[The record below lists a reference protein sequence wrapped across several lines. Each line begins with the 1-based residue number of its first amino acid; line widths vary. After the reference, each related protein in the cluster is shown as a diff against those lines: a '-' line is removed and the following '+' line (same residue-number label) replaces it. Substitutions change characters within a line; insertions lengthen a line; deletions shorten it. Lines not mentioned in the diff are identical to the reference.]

1 MLPRLLTPA
10 FLLVLLLSVAAHAD
24 PVLVIDGFLQSV
36 RVSPEQALRSMDV
49 SGPGFHARGNDT
61 ATGLRTPGCSFCT
74 PNSFAR
80 FDEIFFATSNSIAL
94 MRLSG
99 GLTVGG
105 VTFDSSLFDSSVS
118 FSIQT
123 DLVRL
128 VAPPGDPETFSVFV
142 HFTATGSYTVT
153 ERATS
158 QVVSSGPLTG
168 QGIAEAIIRTGQI
181 DPLGREFYVTESVT
195 YRFDN
200 NPPVPE
206 PATLVLFGLGGG
218 GLWLLRRRRARR

>member
-1 MLPRLLTPA
+1 MPPRLLA
-10 FLLVLLLSVAAHAD
+10 HALLLVLLLSVAAHAD
-24 PVLVIDGFLQSV
+24 PILVIDGFLQSV
-36 RVSPEQALRSMDV
+36 RVSPEQGLRSMDI
-49 SGPGFHARGNDT
+49 SGPGFSARGNDT
-61 ATGLRTPGCSFCT
+61 MPGLRTPGCSFCT
-74 PNSFAR
+74 PNSFQR
-80 FDEIFFATSNSIAL
+80 FDDILFATSNSIAL

-99 GLTVGG
+99 GMTVGG
-105 VTFDSSLFDSSVS
+105 VTFDSSLFDTSVS

-128 VAPPGDPETFSVFV
+128 VAPPDNPETFSVFV

-153 ERATS
+153 DRATS

-168 QGIAEAIIRTGQI
+168 QGIAEALIRRGQI
-181 DPLGREFYVTESVT
+181 DSLGREFYVTESVT

-206 PATLVLFGLGGG
+206 PATLVLFGLGSG
-218 GLWLLRRRRARR
+218 GLWLLKRRRAGG